1 MDKMQLVGKNFPRS
15 GSVQM
20 DICNL
25 PHLRFLCQTAG
36 PKNVALRQQK
46 GQIYRL

>member
-20 DICNL
+20 DIPITKTPPL
-25 PHLRFLCQTAG
+25 YEKWGLG
-36 PKNVALRQQK
+36 
-46 GQIYRL
+46 